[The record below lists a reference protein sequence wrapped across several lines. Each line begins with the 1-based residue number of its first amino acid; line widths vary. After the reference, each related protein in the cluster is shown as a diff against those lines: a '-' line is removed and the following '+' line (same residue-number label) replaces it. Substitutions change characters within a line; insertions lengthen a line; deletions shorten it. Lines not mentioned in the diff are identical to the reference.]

1 MGPTVK
7 PSSII
12 ELELWLQIVFAQESC
27 ACIEDSKKNLSQCG
41 NSSIQPV
48 IPISHLHKGSQ
59 RHWAKQSLSKC
70 VTFGVNSWERQ
81 RRAAVIVFLSLFVA
95 RLRFILRFWR
105 RWQEFYWFLD
115 KILWFT
121 VWNQNLQNDE
131 FTLYSSTWVINKFIF
146 ECFFEDISPFC
157 GAADALFWTAHY
169 VCLQWRIQDSQRRWQ
184 PEGGGC

>member
-1 MGPTVK
+1 MWKLFYTT
-7 PSSII
+7 SHSN
-12 ELELWLQIVFAQESC
+12 F
-27 ACIEDSKKNLSQCG
+27 
-41 NSSIQPV
+41 
-48 IPISHLHKGSQ
+48 HLHKGSQ

-70 VTFGVNSWERQ
+70 VTLSVNSWERQ
-81 RRAAVIVFLSLFVA
+81 RRAAVMVFLSLFVA

-131 FTLYSSTWVINKFIF
+131 FTLYSTTWVINKFIF

-184 PEGGGC
+184 PEGGGANLLFDINFAENCVKMKKNWTVKKGRPWHSH